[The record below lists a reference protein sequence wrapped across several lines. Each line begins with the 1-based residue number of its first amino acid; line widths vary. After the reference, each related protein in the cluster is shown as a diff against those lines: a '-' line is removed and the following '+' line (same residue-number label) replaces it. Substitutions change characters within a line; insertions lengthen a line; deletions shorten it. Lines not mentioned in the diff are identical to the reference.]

1 MAQVLQVDSTQKT
14 LHFGEQTTPLK
25 GPMADLL
32 IEALLTM
39 LPAEKMPMMAPTTT
53 RGYTL
58 ASISQE
64 NYDQLITLV
73 AGVNQAFNDEEVL
86 RLNFRGRGAGEP
98 LQAKILLGEKSV
110 VKSVASL

>member
-1 MAQVLQVDSTQKT
+1 MAQVLQVDPAQKT
-14 LHFGEQTTPLK
+14 LHFGEQTTSLK
-25 GPMADLL
+25 GPLADLL
-32 IEALLTM
+32 LQALLTM

-58 ASISQE
+58 ASISQAD
-64 NYDQLITLV
+64 YDELVTLV

>member
-1 MAQVLQVDSTQKT
+1 MAQVLQIEPTQKL
-14 LHFGEQTTPLK
+14 LHFGEQTTLLK

-58 ASISQE
+58 ASISQAD
-64 NYDQLITLV
+64 YDQLVILV

-86 RLNFRGRGAGEP
+86 RLNFRGRGVGEP

>member
-1 MAQVLQVDSTQKT
+1 MAQVLQVDTAHKT
-14 LHFGEQTTPLK
+14 LHFGEQTAPLNS
-25 GPMADLL
+25 PMADLL
-32 IEALLTM
+32 VEALLTM

-58 ASISQE
+58 ASISQTD
-64 NYDQLITLV
+64 YDQLVTLV
-73 AGVNQAFNDEEVL
+73 AEVNRAFNDEEVL

>member
-1 MAQVLQVDSTQKT
+1 MAQVLQVETAQKT
-14 LHFGEQTTPLK
+14 LHFGEQTAPLTS
-25 GPMADLL
+25 PMADLL

-64 NYDQLITLV
+64 DYDQLVALV
-73 AGVNQAFNDEEVL
+73 AEVNQTFNGEEVL
-86 RLNFRGRGAGEP
+86 RLNFRARGAGEP

>member
-1 MAQVLQVDSTQKT
+1 MAQVLQVDTAHKT
-14 LHFGEQTTPLK
+14 LHFGEQTAPLNS
-25 GPMADLL
+25 PMADLL
-32 IEALLTM
+32 VEALLTM

-58 ASISQE
+58 ASISQAD
-64 NYDQLITLV
+64 YDQLVTLV
-73 AGVNQAFNDEEVL
+73 AEVNRAFNDEEVL